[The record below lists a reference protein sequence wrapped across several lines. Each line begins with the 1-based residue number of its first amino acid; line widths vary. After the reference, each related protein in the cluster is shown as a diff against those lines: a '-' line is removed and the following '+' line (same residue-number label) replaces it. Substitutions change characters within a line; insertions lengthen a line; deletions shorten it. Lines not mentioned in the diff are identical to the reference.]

1 MFEHSAKIGPYNV
14 SLLIWEIPT
23 NQLSA
28 YTPAYNILRR
38 ILHILNQLSIFSEKS
53 FLLQLLCLSEINHK
67 KNRLMSKKDV
77 RFVEVS
83 YESSH

>member
-1 MFEHSAKIGPYNV
+1 MFEHSAKI
-14 SLLIWEIPT
+14 LIWEIPT
-23 NQLSA
+23 NQPSA

-38 ILHILNQLSIFSEKS
+38 ILHILNQLNIFSEKS
-53 FLLQLLCLSEINHK
+53 FLLQGLFLSEINHK

>member
-1 MFEHSAKIGPYNV
+1 MFEHSAKIGPYNF

-23 NQLSA
+23 NQPSA

-53 FLLQLLCLSEINHK
+53 FLLQGLCLSETITK
-67 KNRLMSKKDV
+67 RTD
-77 RFVEVS
+77 
-83 YESSH
+83 